1 MEKHD
6 LNFAPPGAS
15 QTGFSLRERER
26 SLSRV
31 ALLDG
36 LAGVRDR
43 FRRRNQYYHSQIE
56 RLAHFYIPEGAR
68 VLEIGCSTG
77 DLLASLRPSRGVG
90 LDISSKQVELARSK
104 HPGLEFRVGDIEHLD
119 LEEAFDFVVF
129 SDTLGLLDDVWA
141 ALRNLR
147 AVMGPTSRL
156 LLTCHNFLWE
166 PVLRAADALGQ
177 KLPVPELNWLGATD
191 VANLLTLNG
200 LEVVRQGTSTLV
212 PKDIPFVAE
221 LANRLLARAPV
232 LRHLAVIQYFVAR
245 PLWDC
250 ERRSPPMTCSVVVPC
265 RNERGN
271 IADIFERV
279 PELGA
284 GTELIFVDGNS
295 DDGTVQEIERHL
307 KERPN
312 AKLIH
317 QGSGK
322 GKGDAVR
329 KGFAAATGEVLMI
342 LDADLTVPPED
353 LPKFYEALAE
363 GRGEFINGSRMVYPM
378 ETGAM
383 RLLNILGNK
392 FFSASFTLLLG
403 MPVKDTLCGTKVLRR
418 EAYQRIAAGR
428 SFFGDF
434 DPFGDF
440 DLLFGAAKC
449 GLKLVEV
456 PVRYRARSYGDT
468 KIDRFR
474 HGWLLFRMTAL
485 AFQKFQLAR

>member
-1 MEKHD
+1 MAEIGTAQRLTHED
-6 LNFAPPGAS
+6 RPARVGRGDPEAY
-15 QTGFSLRERER
+15 
-26 SLSRV
+26 V
-31 ALLDG
+31 ALLDR
-36 LAGVRDR
+36 LASVRDW
-43 FRRRNQYYHSQIE
+43 FRRRNRYYHAQIE
-56 RLAHFYIPEGAR
+56 RLARFYIPEGAR
-68 VLEIGCSTG
+68 ILEIGCSTG
-77 DLLASLRPSRGVG
+77 DLLASLKPSRGVG
-90 LDISSKQVELARSK
+90 IDISPKHIELARQK
-104 HPGLEFRVGDIEHLD
+104 HPNLAFQVGDVEQLQ
-119 LEEAFDFVVF
+119 LREEFDFVVL
-129 SDTLGLLDDVWA
+129 SDVIGLLEDVWA
-141 ALRNLR
+141 ALRSLR
-147 AVMGPTSRL
+147 RVMSPSTRL
-156 LLTCHNFLWE
+156 FVTCHNFLWE
-166 PVLRAADALGQ
+166 PVLRAADALGR
-177 KLPVPELNWLGATD
+177 KMPVPELNWLGTAD
-191 VANLLTLNG
+191 VANLLQLNG
-200 LEVVRQGTSTLV
+200 FEVVHQGTSTLL
-212 PKDIPFVAE
+212 PAHIPLVSE
-221 LANRLLARAPV
+221 LANRLLAHTPG
-232 LRHLAVIQYFVAR
+232 LRHFALIQYFLAR
-245 PLWDC
+245 PSWPT
-250 ERRSPPMTCSVVVPC
+250 ERLSQPMTCSVVVPC

-295 DDGTVQEIERHL
+295 DDGTVEEIERRL
-307 KERPN
+307 EERPRV
-312 AKLIH
+312 KLIH
-317 QGSGK
+317 QGSGT

-468 KIDRFR
+468 KINRFR
-474 HGWLLFRMTAL
+474 HGWLLLRMTAL
-485 AFQKFQLAR
+485 AFKKFQLAR